1 MLGARTGAYLLAAQH
16 HIGKVLMQRLKR
28 KQLTLC
34 TRLKR
39 LTRRKSYF
47 SKKQFFHDG
56 LVTLFI
62 QGLKKQTKSE
72 RLLTE

>member
-1 MLGARTGAYLLAAQH
+1 
-16 HIGKVLMQRLKR
+16 MQRLKR

-34 TRLKR
+34 TLLKR
-39 LTRRKSYF
+39 LTRGKSYF

-72 RLLTE
+72 RLLME